1 MSLVTTTDTPTRD
14 PAIQDYAADHA
25 DRGHGEPRPSRISA
39 LLEALAYAGASI
51 DPVAALAAQ
60 RFARIRDEERRHGR
74 W

>member
-1 MSLVTTTDTPTRD
+1 MSLVTTDSPTRA
-14 PAIQDYAADHA
+14 PAIQDHDAADHA
-25 DRGHGEPRPSRISA
+25 GHGREPAPSRISV

-60 RFARIRDEERRHGR
+60 RFARIRDQERRQGR